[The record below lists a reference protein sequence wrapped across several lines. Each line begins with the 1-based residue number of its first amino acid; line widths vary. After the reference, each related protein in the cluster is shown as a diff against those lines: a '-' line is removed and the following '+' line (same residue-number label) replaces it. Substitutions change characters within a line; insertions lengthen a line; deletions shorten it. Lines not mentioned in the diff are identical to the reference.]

1 MASATGSE
9 QKNKSKKFGVKNSDK
24 SVSTMATGGGGT
36 RTSKVTKERCVFC
49 DKLEIQQNMKRHV
62 TQFCETARAECDG
75 KDVLKEL
82 ERRKA
87 KRKGLIDVKTMFQTK
102 QKSARTEN
110 VGTDTEH
117 RGEELLMEDEEMNTD
132 EMNNQNVDLN
142 EIEDL
147 ETATNIGDHEPNIDP
162 MDQRILEKLEK
173 MNIGMGEGFQSVL
186 ERLDTLGATARK
198 EIPLIAKPEDVEADD
213 DRLWDLRKCS
223 SLDDILQ
230 LFDEFN
236 LEYEDGVPFLY
247 CSLCCPE
254 GSIYNGARH
263 PGIFHLNGPAC
274 DDNGKMTPAFS
285 NLKSVIKNHT
295 KTRCHIKKLDLWRAK
310 EEENERE
317 DSKNHAAGM
326 RLARIALVGY
336 QKGRSGPDFEEQVL
350 LGEF

>member
-1 MASATGSE
+1 M
-9 QKNKSKKFGVKNSDK
+9 SKPCFK
-24 SVSTMATGGGGT
+24 
-36 RTSKVTKERCVFC
+36 
-49 DKLEIQQNMKRHV
+49 Q
-62 TQFCETARAECDG
+62 
-75 KDVLKEL
+75 
-82 ERRKA
+82 
-87 KRKGLIDVKTMFQTK
+87 K

-110 VGTDTEH
+110 VGTDSEH
-117 RGEELLMEDEEMNTD
+117 RGEELLMEDEEMDTD

-142 EIEDL
+142 EIENL
-147 ETATNIGDHEPNIDP
+147 ETNIVDHEPNIDP

-186 ERLDTLGATARK
+186 ERLDTLGATPRK
-198 EIPLIAKPEDVEADD
+198 EIPPIAKPEDVEVDD

-274 DDNGKMTPAFS
+274 DGAGKMTPAFS
-285 NLKSVIKNHT
+285 GFKSIIKSHT
-295 KTRCHIKKLDLWRAK
+295 KSRCHIENLDRWKA
-310 EEENERE
+310 EEEKRGRE
-317 DSKNHAAGM
+317 DTKNQCAGM
-326 RLARIALVGY
+326 RVARIAFAGY
-336 QKGRSGPDFEEQVL
+336 QKGRSVKDFEEQVL
-350 LGEF
+350 LGKF